1 MKQLGR
7 RLDQLGYP
15 MTKTTNEQTQ
25 AVIVVTTSITDK
37 QVHLSHQ
44 CVGYRQFAHTHHLL
58 SDSGTTAHYPYLL
71 ASAYQIGRYLAGA
84 A

>member
-1 MKQLGR
+1 
-7 RLDQLGYP
+7 

-25 AVIVVTTSITDK
+25 AVIAVTTSITDK